1 MVRGQRPVRQ
11 QPRGSL
17 AAWARGAVGVALLF
31 LAPSLAYARDVVFPV
46 PRITIYPGEV
56 ITEAMLADKAFRA
69 RDYERAGVAATR
81 ETLIGKVARRTL
93 IAGKPIP
100 INAVVE
106 PMLVT
111 RGVPAQAV
119 FRSGGIFITTVALPV
134 RSGAL
139 GEYVQM
145 RYLDSGQMIAGV
157 VQADGTVLVGGGP

>member
-81 ETLIGKVARRTL
+81 ETLIGKVARSTL
-93 IAGKPIP
+93 LPHVPVSLGGIREPYAVQQGQP
-100 INAVVE
+100 AVVVFKSGS
-106 PMLVT
+106 LIISAT
-111 RGVPAQAV
+111 AV
-119 FRSGGIFITTVALPV
+119 SLQSGSVGDVISLRNT
-134 RSGAL
+134 
-139 GEYVQM
+139 
-145 RYLDSGQMIAGV
+145 DSGTTIRGL
-157 VQADGTVLVGGGP
+157 VQADGSVRVGVP